1 MDINSI
7 MSSQLAQLQ
16 QTVQMSVLK
25 NALNME
31 TVAAVTML
39 EDMPQ
44 PTSHPF
50 KGTVVDVQA

>member
-1 MDINSI
+1 

-31 TVAAVTML
+31 TVAAVKML

-44 PTSHPF
+44 PASHPF